1 MLLLFVADYVC
12 VHRRGIL
19 RGRGNRFGFLLLPY
33 IYAYG
38 PRAYM
43 TKRQNRAN
51 NLTTFGGCR
60 IIMYLSYE
68 WTLSLTAGA
77 LYIVLRKIW
86 NDGKLAI
93 RKSRARIQDDVY
105 ERQEKKQIKQYDNG
119 DDDEDD

>member
-1 MLLLFVADYVC
+1 MYVSTAG
-12 VHRRGIL
+12 VGKIDL
-19 RGRGNRFGFLLLPY
+19 GFYYCHIY
-33 IYAYG
+33 ICIWSD
-38 PRAYM
+38 M
-43 TKRQNRAN
+43 TKRPNRAN

-68 WTLSLTAGA
+68 WKLSLTMGA

-105 ERQEKKQIKQYDNG
+105 ERQEKKQHKQIKQYDNG